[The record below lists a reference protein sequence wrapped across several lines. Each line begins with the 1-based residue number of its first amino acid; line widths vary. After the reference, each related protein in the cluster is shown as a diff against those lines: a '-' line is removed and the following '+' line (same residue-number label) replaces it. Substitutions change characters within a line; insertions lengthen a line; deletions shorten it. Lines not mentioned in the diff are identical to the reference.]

1 MKTILFQGDSITDC
15 GRSRQVDTVMG
26 EGYAALI
33 TAALGYT
40 NPGEYKFLNRGIG
53 GNRIVDLYA
62 RIKCDFINLKPDVMS
77 ILIGVNDVWHEAE
90 WSNGVDNDK
99 FFNVYC
105 MLIEE
110 IKAALPD
117 LKIMIMEPFVLKG
130 PATEAAWDYFS
141 TETPKR
147 AQKAKEVA
155 EKYNLPFISLQ
166 DKFDAAVAIN
176 GEPTYWLADGVHPTL
191 AGHELIKNAWLEAF
205 KAL

>member
-1 MKTILFQGDSITDC
+1 
-15 GRSRQVDTVMG
+15 
-26 EGYAALI
+26 
-33 TAALGYT
+33 
-40 NPGEYKFLNRGIG
+40 
-53 GNRIVDLYA
+53 
-62 RIKCDFINLKPDVMS
+62 MS

-90 WSNGVDNDK
+90 WANGVDNDK
-99 FFNVYC
+99 FFKVYC

-130 PATEAAWDYFS
+130 PATEAAWEYFS

-155 EKYNLPFISLQ
+155 EKYNLPFIPLQ
-166 DKFDAAVAIN
+166 DKFDAAAAAN
-176 GEPTYWLADGVHPTL
+176 GEPTYWLSDGVHPTL